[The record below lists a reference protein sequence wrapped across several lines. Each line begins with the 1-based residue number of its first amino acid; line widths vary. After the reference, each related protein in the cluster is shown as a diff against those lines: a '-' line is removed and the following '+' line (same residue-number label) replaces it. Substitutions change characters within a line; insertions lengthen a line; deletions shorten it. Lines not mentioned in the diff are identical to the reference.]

1 MNARDIAVA
10 AVALVLGCLGPTAA
24 LIAGMQGSCGAAPI
38 VVGALIAAAL
48 LGSAGV
54 VLCRDDEGQ
63 ASESQ
68 LWPSGHRLLV
78 IDEDESRRKGSALAA
93 ALLLSLLT
101 W

>member
-54 VLCRDDEGQ
+54 GRCRGDEGQ
-63 ASESQ
+63 AAESQ
-68 LWPSGHRLLV
+68 L
-78 IDEDESRRKGSALAA
+78 
-93 ALLLSLLT
+93 
-101 W
+101 